1 MKLYIVNAQFNS
13 YDSYYDYM
21 IGIFDDPKMA
31 DYQKE
36 KWLKFFTEKYDEIFT
51 PFVDLRDEDGCLP
64 DEIESDYYKKQSE
77 YRLIFDYESIQ
88 IKEWSINIDWLGKD
102 SDIVRFHSSSLTD
115 MMKAYS
121 LQEDREMNITKIFEN
136 NA

>member
-31 DYQKE
+31 NYQKE
-36 KWLKFFTEKYDEIFT
+36 KWTKFFTEKYDEIFT
-51 PFVDLRDEDGCLP
+51 PFANLRDEDGDLP
-64 DEIESDYYKKQSE
+64 DETESDYYKKQSE

-88 IKEWSINIDWLGKD
+88 IREWLLNTDWLD
-102 SDIVRFHSSSLTD
+102 SEIVRFHPSELTD
-115 MMKAYS
+115 MMKSYS